1 MRSKTAC
8 ERIRFEGFEA
18 DLDCGEL
25 FYEGRKV
32 PLQDKPFQVLRLLL
46 ENSGQLVT
54 REQLRHQLW
63 PADTF
68 VDFDHNLNK
77 AVAKLREA
85 LGNAGAKSHLIETL
99 TRRGY
104 RFIGEIEA
112 IPPVL
117 DELAIAPK
125 ETSSASLPT
134 SPINP
139 GTMHRRDWLLP
150 ASLTAIAVALVATTV
165 GPHPLAARFMHGKAQ
180 PAISSLAVIPLDNLS
195 GDPSQEYFADG
206 MTDELITMLAKDSS
220 LRIVSRTSVMQYKGA
235 RRPLGEI
242 ARELNVDGILE
253 GSASRSGNRV
263 HMNLQLIQAP
273 TDTHLWAESYDR
285 DASDIAALPN
295 EAAQAI
301 AKQLRSSVLSAS
313 PARYVSPEAHD
324 AYLHGRYLWYAGQN
338 DKAFEYFKK
347 AIQLQPDY
355 APGWTGLAMYYGAG
369 AVLGYLDP
377 AYALAP
383 EKEAA
388 IKAVQLDDSFA
399 EGHLSLCAAIL
410 TNDWDFRRADQQ
422 CLRAI
427 DLDPEF
433 AEAHHFRAKLL
444 GAFNR
449 NDEAIEAQK
458 KAAELDPV
466 ARPWAMAMAYLV
478 ARREDAAIAD
488 ARQRLESYPES
499 VPLMFHLHDAYR
511 RKGMD
516 KEAAQT
522 LVKVFQLSHD
532 PVSAA
537 AVQRAFQQGGY
548 KAVVRWELSKA
559 IKDSKTHYVCPIE
572 LARLYA
578 QLRKR
583 EQSLALLEEGYR
595 QHAPRILWIQS
606 EPAFDF
612 LHSDERYRSIIKRI
626 GLPPAY

>member
-1 MRSKTAC
+1 MQPKTAY
-8 ERIRFEGFEA
+8 ERVRFEGFEL
-18 DLDCGEL
+18 DLGSGEL

-32 PLQDKPFQVLRLLL
+32 PLQEQPFQVLRILL

-54 REQLRHQLW
+54 REELRNQLW

-77 AVAKLREA
+77 AVAKLRDA
-85 LGNAGAKSHLIETL
+85 LETAGAKSALIETL
-99 TRRGY
+99 PRRGY
-104 RFIGEIEA
+104 RFIGEIDA

-117 DELAIAPK
+117 DELAIAPR
-125 ETSSASLPT
+125 ETSSASQPT

-139 GTMHRRDWLLP
+139 GTMHRRNWRLP
-150 ASLTAIAVALVATTV
+150 GSLTVIAVALVATTV
-165 GPHPLAARFMHGKAQ
+165 GPHPLAAHFMHGKAQ

-263 HMNLQLIQAP
+263 HVNLQLIQAP
-273 TDTHLWAESYDR
+273 TDTHVWAESYDR
-285 DASDIAALPN
+285 DASEVAALPN

-324 AYLHGRYLWYAGQN
+324 AYIHGRYLWYAGQN

-347 AIQLQPDY
+347 ATQLQPDY
-355 APGWTGLAMYYGAG
+355 APGWSGVSFYYGAG
-369 AVLGYLDP
+369 AIIGYLDP
-377 AYALAP
+377 AHALVP

-399 EGHLSLCAAIL
+399 EGHLGLCSAIF
-410 TNDWDFRRADQQ
+410 TNDWDFRGADQQ

-427 DLDPEF
+427 ELDPEF
-433 AEAHHFRAKLL
+433 AEAYHFRAKLL

-458 KAAELDPV
+458 RATELDPV
-466 ARPWAMAMAYLV
+466 ARPWALAMAYLV
-478 ARREDAAIAD
+478 ARREDAAIED
-488 ARQRLESYPES
+488 VRQRLESYPDS
-499 VPLMFHLHDAYR
+499 VQLMFHLHDAYR

-548 KAVVRWELSKA
+548 KAVVRWSLNDLK
-559 IKDSKTHYVCPIE
+559 KDSQTRYVCPIE

-578 QLRKR
+578 QLGER
-583 EQSLALLEEGYR
+583 EQTLSLLEEGYR
-595 QHAPRILWIQS
+595 EHSPRILWIQS

-612 LHSDERYRSIIKRI
+612 LHSNERYRSIIKRI